1 MEFIL
6 ESHKWKDT
14 LMHNKKIELKKIDI
28 SELNSFTS
36 ETVKLNAI
44 KDKGMNYYL
53 TLWQAVGKEWNW
65 SSRLRLSK

>member
-6 ESHKWKDT
+6 EPHKWKDT
-14 LMHNKKIELKKIDI
+14 LMHNKKMELRNIDMSELK
-28 SELNSFTS
+28 NFTS

-44 KDKGMNYYL
+44 KDKGVDYYL

-65 SSRLRLSK
+65 SSRLRLSR

>member
-1 MEFIL
+1 
-6 ESHKWKDT
+6 
-14 LMHNKKIELKKIDI
+14 MHNKKMELKKIDI